1 MTTTTPV
8 ATPPVARPKRPVG
21 PRLVKWGVLVAL
33 VVPLAWAMAGL
44 GISPGRLLRAPGE
57 IWQILRQMF
66 PPALENTGRTLE
78 KLLESLY
85 IAWVGTIIGAVLS
98 LPLAFMAA
106 ANMAPRWIATP
117 TRVLLSAIRSF
128 PELLL
133 AFVLLP
139 ITGLGA
145 FTGTLAIGLHSIG
158 TLGKLASEVVEGID
172 EGPVEAIKAAGGTR
186 TAQVRYGVLP
196 QVMPTIMAYWLYR
209 FEINIRA
216 SAVLGVIGA
225 GGVGAELVGRLRFRD
240 FPEAGTVLLLTVAV
254 VLVIDA
260 ISGSIRRRIIS
271 GEPGTGPMAK
281 GLRRITGRKIAD
293 WA

>member
-8 ATPPVARPKRPVG
+8 ATPPVTRPERPSG
-21 PRLVKWGVLVAL
+21 PRIVRWVAFVLVS
-33 VVPLAWAMAGL
+33 VPLVWAVIGL
-44 GISPGRLLRAPGE
+44 EITPARLAEAPAE
-57 IWQILRQMF
+57 IWHIFRQMV
-66 PPALENTGRTLE
+66 PPAWENTGRTFD

-117 TRVLLSAIRSF
+117 TRAFLSAVRSF

-172 EGPVEAIKAAGGTR
+172 EGPVEAIQAAGGTR
-186 TAQVRYGVLP
+186 PAQVRYGVLP
-196 QVMPTIMAYWLYR
+196 QVMPTVMAYWLYR

-240 FPEAGTVLLLTVAV
+240 FPEAGTVLVLTVAT

-271 GEPGTGPMAK
+271 GEPGSGPLAR
-281 GLRRITGRKIAD
+281 GLRAVTGRRAAD
-293 WA
+293 PA